1 VKQKLIYQISI
12 AILLI
17 IIVVMGFFIKYLND
31 RSVKT
36 LMTQVEN
43 SNGVMVIIGYYYG
56 YKNPD
61 DVFYI
66 TNKFKKV
73 PNPDGSKQLIPY
85 YRNKPCE

>member
-1 VKQKLIYQISI
+1 
-12 AILLI
+12 
-17 IIVVMGFFIKYLND
+17 
-31 RSVKT
+31 
-36 LMTQVEN
+36 MTQVEN